1 MGKILLQESSDHIE
15 LLHENDASGKKQLYI
30 EGIFAQSEVI
40 NKNNRLY
47 KHDLL
52 ENAIDKYIQE
62 FVNERRALGELTH
75 PQGRPFADAKMGA
88 ILTKSLSWD
97 GDNVVGKALV
107 LNTDEGRNVAGLL
120 EGGFNMGVSTRG
132 LGSVAENQGVNLVT
146 DYMLTAIDCVDNP
159 SGPNC
164 FVNAIVESATQ
175 WTINEQGV
183 WVPLIN
189 EELNNDDKLQ
199 LYEDRFKNLLKGLK
213 RYK

>member
-1 MGKILLQESSDHIE
+1 MGKILLQESGNHIE

-62 FVNERRALGELTH
+62 FVNERRALGELNH
-75 PQGRPFADAKMGA
+75 PQGRPFADPKMGA

-132 LGSVAENQGVNLVT
+132 LGSVAENQGVDLVT

-164 FVNAIVESATQ
+164 FVNAIVESSTQ